1 MTIPVRLT
9 LHVAD
14 AQGGIEVEGETGRA
28 SGVWVDAPARVKRG
42 SSIRFS
48 TDSKVLPETFAEA
61 TKVWIRGR
69 VTVLKGSKRVATAR
83 FQPGLKVQ
91 LAVEEV
97 DVEMRSQLEPPP
109 LSFDD
114 DVSIMGDLGDITQ
127 LEGEVP
133 PTLTMQMPS
142 QDPSEQ
148 DVDKT
153 SVAQGAVALVSDI
166 PPALPDSDEEA
177 LWEEDSKRIS
187 VAPPASK
194 PKHAVK
200 NPPEAQVVPVVE
212 DSPEPP
218 ELPAAAEGAVDE
230 REEEPEP
237 DGLYGSLREMP
248 LLELT
253 QILELSRK
261 TAGIYLRPKDG
272 PNGAVFVSDGRVTYA
287 ESDDAE
293 GEEAFFRL
301 TECRRGAFRVRFQH
315 TPESENIDQ
324 STAYLHLEAHR
335 RLDEAKREPEEQIS
349 LFDAVDM
356 VSELPAP
363 APEPKAKVRKSR
375 RKKSRSTKRTKA
387 KQGTV
392 KAENTRVALA
402 KDASLFSHFFAE
414 VDDEDAP
421 ASR

>member
-9 LHVAD
+9 LHVVD
-14 AQGGIEVEGETGRA
+14 AQGGIEVEGGMGRA
-28 SGVWVDAPARVKRG
+28 PGLWVNAPARVKRG

-48 TDSKVLPETFAEA
+48 TDSHVLPEAFAA
-61 TKVWIRGR
+61 SAKVWVRGR
-69 VTVLKGSKRVATAR
+69 ITVLKGSKRVATAR
-83 FQPGLKVQ
+83 YQPGLKVQ
-91 LAVEEV
+91 LALEEV
-97 DVEMRSQLEPPP
+97 DEEMPSQMEPPP
-109 LSFDD
+109 LLPDD
-114 DVSIMGDLGDITQ
+114 DIVVMGDLGDITQ

-142 QDPSEQ
+142 QDPSEREA
-148 DVDKT
+148 DLT

-166 PPALPDSDEEA
+166 PPALPDSDEGA
-177 LWEEDSKRIS
+177 LWEDSAERHAVEI
-187 VAPPASK
+187 PASRSKSK
-194 PKHAVK
+194 PSAAPVAVEAEPAPAT
-200 NPPEAQVVPVVE
+200 PP
-212 DSPEPP
+212 PP
-218 ELPAAAEGAVDE
+218 LPAVAAEAIDE
-230 REEEPEP
+230 DHEEPEP

-272 PNGAVFVSDGRVTYA
+272 PNGAVFVADGRVTYA

-315 TPESENIDQ
+315 TPEYENIDQ

-335 RLDEAKREPEEQIS
+335 RLDEAKREPDQHIS

-356 VSELPAP
+356 VSELPP
-363 APEPKAKVRKSR
+363 PEPKAKLRKPRRNKSR
-375 RKKSRSTKRTKA
+375 TGKSAKS
-387 KQGTV
+387 KQGSV

-414 VDDEDAP
+414 VDDEDAS